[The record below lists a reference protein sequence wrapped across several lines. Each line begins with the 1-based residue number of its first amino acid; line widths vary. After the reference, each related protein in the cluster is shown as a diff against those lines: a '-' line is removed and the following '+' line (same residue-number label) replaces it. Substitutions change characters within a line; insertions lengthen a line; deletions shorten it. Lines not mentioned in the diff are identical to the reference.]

1 MSSESL
7 PESVEICE
15 VGPRDGFQ
23 FESEPIPTE
32 LKLEV
37 IRGLVAAGVS
47 RIQVTS
53 FVHPGKVPQM
63 SDAEEVVDALLADAR
78 PMDVPPTDALP
89 AEALPAEALLVD
101 KLPAKADLVDK
112 LPAKADLA
120 ASTIFTGLCLNM
132 RGIQRAADSGL
143 RCVDI
148 SIATNER
155 HGEDNAGMT
164 IEAGVEQAEKM
175 ISEATRLGLRTQ
187 LGLQTVFGYKN
198 PGDTPLDLV
207 IALCKRF
214 AEMPIESLSLA
225 DSTGL
230 ANPEMMKERLGAI
243 RGVTGDVPIVLHLHD
258 TRGLGL
264 VNLMAAL
271 ETGVNRFDTSLGGLG
286 GCPFIPG
293 ATGNIATEEVVYL
306 CDGLGIETGID
317 VAAVARQSRRMAE
330 FLGRS
335 LSGKLYRLL

>member
-78 PMDVPPTDALP
+78 PIDVPPTDALPTDALP
-89 AEALPAEALLVD
+89 AEAL
-101 KLPAKADLVDK
+101 LVDK